1 MPVRKILLFL
11 GALGL
16 TIFAVWGTIGNLKRN
31 TPIAPPAANTAPN
44 ESQTKPDLIRVLTP
58 KPNETITSPLRIEG
72 EARGFWFFE
81 ASFPVRLVDDSG
93 KELGLAIA
101 QAQDEWMTENF
112 VPFRTELEFKPP
124 AAEQGILIL
133 EKDNPSGLP
142 EHADELRI
150 PVRFR

>member
-1 MPVRKILLFL
+1 MRKTLVFL

-16 TIFAVWGTIGNLKRN
+16 IVFAMWGTVRYQKRN
-31 TPIAPPAANTAPN
+31 APVAPPAASATPN
-44 ESQTKPDLIRVLTP
+44 EIQAKFNLIRVVTP
-58 KPNETITSPLRIEG
+58 KPNEIITSPLRIEG

-112 VPFRTELEFKPP
+112 VPFRTELEFRMPTT
-124 AAEQGILIL
+124 ERGTLVL

-142 EHADELRI
+142 EHADELHI